1 MHIIEINHRDVV
13 VESDFEFASIVYE
26 SDTNIEQDRQ

>member
-1 MHIIEINHRDVV
+1 MYIIEINHKDVV
-13 VESDFEFASIVYE
+13 VESDFEFTSVVYE